1 MFTDAPE
8 EYFQIIQKN
17 SIQEKN
23 LNQMLM
29 KILVFHVE
37 NCSKMEKSFYSNL
50 LQKNNLSVFG
60 KWVIPLPFS
69 PHS

>member
-8 EYFQIIQKN
+8 EYFQIIHEN

-37 NCSKMEKSFYSNL
+37 KCSKMEKT
-50 LQKNNLSVFG
+50 
-60 KWVIPLPFS
+60 ILPKFTAKE
-69 PHS
+69 